1 MGETVKA
8 LVEAGKANAG
18 PPLGPALGPS
28 GVNVKAVIDEI
39 NARTKEMAGMKVPV
53 KVKVA
58 DDNTFTI
65 SVGTPPAAS
74 LVKQVLGIAKGSGE
88 AGTVVAAD
96 MTLEQ
101 AMTVAKQKAPALTG
115 GDLKAM
121 TSEILG
127 VAKSMGLTCEGQD
140 PKAFQA
146 ALRAGDY
153 DDRF

>member
-1 MGETVKA
+1 
-8 LVEAGKANAG
+8 
-18 PPLGPALGPS
+18 
-28 GVNVKAVIDEI
+28 
-39 NARTKEMAGMKVPV
+39 MA
-53 KVKVA
+53 
-58 DDNTFTI
+58 
-65 SVGTPPAAS
+65 
-74 LVKQVLGIAKGSGE
+74 
-88 AGTVVAAD
+88 
-96 MTLEQ
+96 
-101 AMTVAKQKAPALTG
+101 VAKQKAPALTG

>member
-1 MGETVKA
+1 MQRA
-8 LVEAGKANAG
+8 HLHH
-18 PPLGPALGPS
+18 PAAKHWIQLCS
-28 GVNVKAVIDEI
+28 AIWRQREHSKRLA
-39 NARTKEMAGMKVPV
+39 
-53 KVKVA
+53 
-58 DDNTFTI
+58 
-65 SVGTPPAAS
+65 PPAAS
-74 LVKQVLGIAKGSGE
+74 LGKQVLGLAKGSGE

-140 PKAFQA
+140 PKVFQA